1 MTTIRST
8 TPVRV
13 AVETVRPRMTPAPA
27 SRRFRDAVESGAG
40 VVLDGV
46 EAAAALVPGGSAVSA
61 AIRGGRGGGV
71 GGASVGLGTGVGPS
85 VGSEAAEGPGAA
97 PGTSPTGNGSMDQ
110 MLQANADQNLYFLQ
124 LQESVS
130 AENRR
135 YTALSNVLKARHET
149 AKSSINNIR

>member
-8 TPVRV
+8 TPVSV
-13 AVETVRPRMTPAPA
+13 AVETVRPRMTATPPT
-27 SRRFRDAVESGAG
+27 RRFRDAVESGAG

-46 EAAAALVPGGSAVSA
+46 EAAASLVPGGSAVSA
-61 AIRGGRGGGV
+61 AIRGGRGGAA
-71 GGASVGLGTGVGPS
+71 ASLSASAG
-85 VGSEAAEGPGAA
+85 GSESAEGPGAGPA
-97 PGTSPTGNGSMDQ
+97 GVGGSPTGSGSMDE
-110 MLQANADQNLYFLQ
+110 MLRANADQNLYFLQ